1 MSRILSSFN
10 STALVGKWVER
21 PTPTPVVLDVRD
33 NRNSITWANE
43 DMIADGN
50 RHFEHKYFTIRERI
64 DLGEISVHVHWLSGK
79 INPAD
84 VTNRYHGP
92 RGVAI

>member
-1 MSRILSSFN
+1 
-10 STALVGKWVER
+10 
-21 PTPTPVVLDVRD
+21 
-33 NRNSITWANE
+33 
-43 DMIADGN
+43 MIADGK

-79 INPAD
+79 INPVD